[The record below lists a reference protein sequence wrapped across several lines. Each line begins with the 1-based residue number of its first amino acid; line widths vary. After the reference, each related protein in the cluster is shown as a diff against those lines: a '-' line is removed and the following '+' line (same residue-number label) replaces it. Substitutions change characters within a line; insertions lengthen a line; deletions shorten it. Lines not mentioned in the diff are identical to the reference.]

1 MATRAIP
8 WDPTE
13 GVDIVGVSTFRSRI
27 SALRR
32 TSVRARVLGYLISLS
47 AVAVAV
53 SGVVAYGLELR
64 SIDRDITGDLTLR
77 AQSFLKLA
85 QEGDPSTRLPYTDA
99 RVLLYAGVSQVIA
112 SPTESAV
119 GHANGVPLFV
129 PKYAQRLPL
138 ERDEAFLFAA
148 EAHPTDQVIVRSVRT
163 EEALYHYVSVPIFD
177 GNNNV
182 LGTFTVATDRGA
194 LVSSLN
200 HTFALYL
207 LAGAV
212 ALVLTGAVAWV
223 TVGRLLR
230 PITLL
235 DETAKDISE
244 SDLSRR
250 IPIVGHDD
258 LARLS
263 HTVNAMLDR
272 LENAFATQ
280 RQLLD
285 DAGHELRTPL
295 AVMRTN
301 LELLEPRDSEQV
313 ASTQFLLLDEVA
325 MMSRLVD
332 DLVILA
338 KADRPEFV
346 QHEVLDLGEFTD
358 AAFSRA
364 QALGDREWS
373 LDSRGEGQFEGDGQR
388 LTQAWMQLVANAV
401 KFSDP
406 GSPVAVGSSLDGG
419 RVRLWVKDA
428 GRGIPPD
435 EHERV
440 IERFHRLNPDV
451 EGAGLGLP
459 IVAAIT
465 SAHEGHLE
473 LESAPGVGSLFT
485 MVLPMRGSAR

>member
-1 MATRAIP
+1 MS
-8 WDPTE
+8 
-13 GVDIVGVSTFRSRI
+13 GVRSRVD
-27 SALRR
+27 ALRR
-32 TSVRARVLGYLISLS
+32 TSVRARVLGYLIGLS
-47 AVAVAV
+47 AIAISI

-64 SIDRDITGDLTLR
+64 SIDGDIGADLTLR

-85 QEGDPSTRLPYTDA
+85 QEGDPLTRRPYADA
-99 RVLLYAGVSQVIA
+99 RLLLYAGVSQVIA
-112 SPTESAV
+112 SPTESAI

-129 PKYAQRLPL
+129 PKSPQHLPL
-138 ERDEAFLFAA
+138 ESDSRFLAA
-148 EAHPTDQVIVRSVRT
+148 AGANPTDAVTVRTVRT
-163 EEALYHYVSVPIFD
+163 EEAVYHYVSVPIFD
-177 GNNNV
+177 ANKKV

-194 LVSSLN
+194 LVSHLN

-207 LAGAV
+207 LAGGL
-212 ALVLTGAVAWV
+212 ALALTGAVAWV
-223 TVGRLLR
+223 TVGRLLK

-235 DETAKDISE
+235 DETARDISE
-244 SDLSRR
+244 SDLTRR

-313 ASTQFLLLDEVA
+313 ASAQFILLDEVA

-346 QHEVLDLGEFTD
+346 HRETLDCGEFTD

-364 QALGDREWS
+364 RALGERDWS
-373 LDSRGEGQFEGDGQR
+373 VEARGEGLFEGDGQR
-388 LTQAWMQLVANAV
+388 LTQAWIQLVANAV

-406 GSPVAVGSSLDGG
+406 DSPVALGSSLGNG
-419 RVRLWVKDA
+419 YVRLWVRDA
-428 GRGIPPD
+428 GRGIPPE
-435 EHERV
+435 EHARV
-440 IERFHRLNPDV
+440 IERFHRLDPEV

-473 LESAPGVGSLFT
+473 LQSAPGVGSIFT
-485 MVLPMRGSAR
+485 MVLPIRGSAR

>member
-1 MATRAIP
+1 M
-8 WDPTE
+8 
-13 GVDIVGVSTFRSRI
+13 
-27 SALRR
+27 
-32 TSVRARVLGYLISLS
+32 LGYLIVLS
-47 AVAVAV
+47 TIAVAV

-64 SIDRDITGDLTLR
+64 SIDRDIASDLTLR

-85 QEGDPSTRLPYTDA
+85 SEGDPNTHEAYVSA
-99 RVLLYAGVSQVIA
+99 ASVLFAGVSQVIA

-119 GHANGVPLFV
+119 GHADGVALFV
-129 PKYAQRLPL
+129 PKFPQRLRL
-138 ERDEAFLFAA
+138 ENDPEFLLAA
-148 EAHPTDQVIVRSVRT
+148 EADPTSDITVRAVRT
-163 EEALYHYVSVPIFD
+163 DATLYHYVSVPIFGGD
-177 GNNNV
+177 GE
-182 LGTFTVATDRGA
+182 LLATFTVATDRGA
-194 LVSSLN
+194 AVADLN

-207 LAGAV
+207 LAGAI
-212 ALVLTGAVAWV
+212 ALVLTGAVAWF

-230 PITLL
+230 PITFLE
-235 DETAKDISE
+235 ETARDISE

-250 IPIVGHDD
+250 IPIVGEDD

-301 LELLEPRDSEQV
+301 LELLEPLDSEQV
-313 ASTQFLLLDEVA
+313 SSTQGLLLDEVA

-332 DLVILA
+332 DLVVLA

-346 QHEVLDLGEFTD
+346 HRGALDLGELTD

-364 QALGDREWS
+364 QALGERAWGLE
-373 LDSRGEGQFEGDGQR
+373 SRGEGRFEGDAQR

-406 GSPVAVGSSLDGG
+406 ASPVSLGSSLDGEH
-419 RVRLWVKDA
+419 VRLWVQDA
-428 GRGIPPD
+428 GIGIPKD
-435 EHERV
+435 ERARV
-440 IERFHRLNPDV
+440 LDRFHRLNPEV

-459 IVAAIT
+459 IVAAIA

-473 LESAPGVGSLFT
+473 LESAVGVGSRFT
-485 MVLPMRGSAR
+485 IVLPTQGSAR

>member
-1 MATRAIP
+1 MLA
-8 WDPTE
+8 
-13 GVDIVGVSTFRSRI
+13 
-27 SALRR
+27 
-32 TSVRARVLGYLISLS
+32 YLLSLS
-47 AVAVAV
+47 AIAVSV

-64 SIDRDITGDLTLR
+64 SIDRDIAADLTLR
-77 AQSFLKLA
+77 AESFLKLA
-85 QEGDPSTRLPYTDA
+85 EEGDPSTGLPYADA
-99 RVLLYAGVSQVIA
+99 DALLFSGVSQVIA

-119 GHANGVPLFV
+119 GHAAGVPLFV
-129 PKYAQRLPL
+129 PSYPQRLPL
-138 ERDEAFLFAA
+138 ERDIEFLVAA
-148 EAHPTDQVIVRSVRT
+148 EASPTAPITVHSYRSDATV
-163 EEALYHYVSVPIFD
+163 YHFVSVPILAGD
-177 GNNNV
+177 GD
-182 LGTFTVATDRGA
+182 LLATFTVATDRGA
-194 LVSSLN
+194 LVADLN
-200 HTFALYL
+200 QTFVFYL
-207 LAGAV
+207 LAGLI
-212 ALVLTGAVAWV
+212 ALILTGVVAWF

-235 DETAKDISE
+235 DETARDISE
-244 SDLSRR
+244 SDLSQR

-301 LELLEPRDSEQV
+301 LELLEPRDGEQV
-313 ASTQFLLLDEVA
+313 SATQELLLDEVA

-332 DLVILA
+332 DLVVLA

-346 QHEVLDLGEFTD
+346 HREALNLGEFTD

-364 QALGDREWS
+364 RALGERVWT
-373 LDSRGEGQFEGDGQR
+373 LDARGEGQFEGDGQR

-401 KFSDP
+401 KFSEP
-406 GSPVAVGSSLDGG
+406 GSPVSLGSSIDDG

-428 GRGIPPD
+428 GRGIPAK
-435 EHERV
+435 EHGRV

-459 IVAAIT
+459 IVAAIA

-485 MVLPMRGSAR
+485 MVLPVRGSAR

>member
-1 MATRAIP
+1 MHKF
-8 WDPTE
+8 
-13 GVDIVGVSTFRSRI
+13 GSRLA
-27 SALRR
+27 ALRSM
-32 TSVRARVLGYLISLS
+32 SVRARVLGYLLALS
-47 AVAVAV
+47 AIAVAV

-64 SIDRDITGDLTLR
+64 SIDREIAGDLTLR
-77 AQSFLKLA
+77 AESFLKLA

-99 RVLLYAGVSQVIA
+99 RTLLYAGVSQVIA

-119 GHANGVPLFV
+119 GHANGQPLFV
-129 PKYAQRLPL
+129 PKYPERLPL
-138 ERDEAFLFAA
+138 ERDGAFLHAA
-148 EAHPTDQVIVRSVRT
+148 EAHPTDQIMVRSVHT
-163 EEALYHYVSVPIFD
+163 EEALYHYVSVPVFD

-182 LGTFTVATDRGA
+182 LGTFTVATDRGS
-194 LVSSLN
+194 LVADLN
-200 HTFALYL
+200 QTFAFYL
-207 LAGAV
+207 LAGLI
-212 ALVLTGAVAWV
+212 ALVLTGAVAWI
-223 TVGRLLR
+223 TVGRLLH

-235 DETAKDISE
+235 EETAREISE
-244 SDLSRR
+244 SDLGRR

-263 HTVNAMLDR
+263 RTVNAMLGR

-301 LELLEPRDSEQV
+301 LELMEPRDSEQV
-313 ASTQFLLLDEVA
+313 SSTQELLLDEVA

-332 DLVILA
+332 DLVVLA

-346 QHEVLDLGEFTD
+346 HREVLELGEFTD

-373 LDSRGEGQFEGDGQR
+373 LDSRGDGQFEGDGQR

-406 GSPVAVGSSLDGG
+406 GSPVAVGSSLRDG

-435 EHERV
+435 EHDRV

-485 MVLPMRGSAR
+485 MVLPVRGSAR